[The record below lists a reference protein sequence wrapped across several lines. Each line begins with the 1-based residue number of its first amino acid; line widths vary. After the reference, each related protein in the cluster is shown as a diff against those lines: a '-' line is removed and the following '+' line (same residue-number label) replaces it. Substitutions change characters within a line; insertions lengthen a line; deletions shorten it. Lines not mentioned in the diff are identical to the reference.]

1 MRHSRTPFD
10 HLGAWEGGGAHR
22 EFHGG
27 GRGVREGLEG
37 GRSSSSAAGERE
49 GAGEVE
55 SNQVE
60 TKTQNLSYLRMRR
73 VTEKLTGA
81 SASLI
86 RHRSSGTTAAVVSF
100 MRRTEK
106 GEKEG
111 CGSSL

>member
-1 MRHSRTPFD
+1 VSSTEVVAASGRASRGSFVVV
-10 HLGAWEGGGAHR
+10 GGWR
-22 EFHGG
+22 
-27 GRGVREGLEG
+27 
-37 GRSSSSAAGERE
+37 ERE

-100 MRRTEK
+100 VRRTEK

-111 CGSSL
+111 CGSAL

>member
-1 MRHSRTPFD
+1 MRNGEHQEADKLTARLLEVVAPSGRASRGSFVVV
-10 HLGAWEGGGAHR
+10 GGWR
-22 EFHGG
+22 
-27 GRGVREGLEG
+27 
-37 GRSSSSAAGERE
+37 ERE

-100 MRRTEK
+100 VRRTEK

-111 CGSSL
+111 CGSAL